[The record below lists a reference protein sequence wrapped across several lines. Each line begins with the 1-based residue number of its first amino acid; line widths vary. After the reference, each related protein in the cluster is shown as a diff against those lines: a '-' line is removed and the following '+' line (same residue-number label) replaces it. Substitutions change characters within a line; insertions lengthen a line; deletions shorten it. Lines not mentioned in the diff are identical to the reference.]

1 MTFVDQDSTN
11 AVAKSTAF
19 RLPTILLNTVDRRC
33 AEHDIT
39 RSQFFRHCITDRIKS
54 LGLDTSVLQPQQ
66 QQAWEPELYDRLRRK
81 GG

>member
-1 MTFVDQDSTN
+1 MTLVDQDLTDTI
-11 AVAKSTAF
+11 ATSTAF
-19 RLPTILLNTVDRRC
+19 RLPTFLLQTVDHWC

-54 LGLDTSVLQPQQ
+54 LGLETSMSTPQQ
-66 QQAWEPELYDRLRRK
+66 QQSWAPELYDRLRRK